1 MSPAIKSKGLRT
13 FVPCEGG
20 GNPSAGYL
28 SQSGRH
34 SKLRYQIVPRSMQ
47 GWHLYPSVFAP
58 GRLCRP
64 VAAARII
71 RCPSGHSTLGY
82 FSKNIS
88 ST

>member
-47 GWHLYPSVFAP
+47 GWHFVAQAMG
-58 GRLCRP
+58 GRR
-64 VAAARII
+64 
-71 RCPSGHSTLGY
+71 
-82 FSKNIS
+82 KKQ
-88 ST
+88 